1 MLRFAPFM
9 LGMSLLAHGA
19 SSQPVW
25 AEAMKPC
32 GPDALGT
39 SRDLAIGRDLG
50 VAVGLKTYP
59 QTLTLEDHEVVLTFD
74 DGPFPPTTS
83 KILDALANEC
93 VHATFF
99 LIGRNA
105 EANPALVRRQ
115 VAEGHTIGHHSHSHP
130 SLTLRNLSDAA
141 ARADIDRG
149 IKADDLAAY
158 KSADAAPRVPFFRF
172 PGFADTPALNQW
184 LISRGITIF
193 GADLWAS
200 DWIDMTPQAE
210 LELILRRLEQAR
222 RGIILFHDPRPS
234 TAEMM
239 PNFLRELKT
248 RGYKVVHLV
257 PGGGE
262 TPTIP
267 APQGWNSETEATLKK
282 MWPKGPAAARAAAMQ
297 RKARHSKSIK
307 QELPQQVA
315 EPSPGTE

>member
-1 MLRFAPFM
+1 MLRFIAFV
-9 LGMSLLAHGA
+9 LGLSLLAHDA

-25 AEAMKPC
+25 AEGMKPC
-32 GPDALGT
+32 GPQALGT
-39 SRDLAIGRDLG
+39 ARDLVIGTDHG

-59 QTLTLEDHEVVLTFD
+59 QALALDDREVVLTFD

-83 KILDALANEC
+83 KILDALAKEC
-93 VHATFF
+93 VRATFF

-115 VAEGHTIGHHSHSHP
+115 VAEGHTIGHHSFSHP
-130 SLTLRNLSDAA
+130 ALTLRNMSDAA

-172 PGFADTPALNQW
+172 PGFADTPALNEW
-184 LISRGITIF
+184 LIARGITIF

-200 DWIDMTPQAE
+200 DWLDMTPEAE
-210 LELILRRLEQAR
+210 LELILRRLEQAG

-234 TAEMM
+234 TAEML

-257 PGGGE
+257 AGAGT
-262 TPTIP
+262 TPTMP
-267 APQGWNSETEATLKK
+267 APQGWTSETEATLKK
-282 MWPKGPAAARAAAMQ
+282 MWPKGVPVATKRAAKPRA
-297 RKARHSKSIK
+297 KA
-307 QELPQQVA
+307 LPEGM
-315 EPSPGTE
+315 EPDPSSD